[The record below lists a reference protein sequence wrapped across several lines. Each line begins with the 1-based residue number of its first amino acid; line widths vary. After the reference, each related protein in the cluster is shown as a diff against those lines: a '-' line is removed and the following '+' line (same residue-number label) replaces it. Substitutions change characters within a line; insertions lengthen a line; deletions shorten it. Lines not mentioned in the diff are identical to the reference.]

1 MSYTSELFLH
11 KLLISRSITVSD
23 IVLASL
29 TIHDYIVQNHVIFFC
44 ICERL
49 LDKPCIQCLSLTN
62 LFFKMFYY
70 LCRWRIVIHGGIDGF
85 SRLVVYLGAST
96 NNRAETVLNLFK
108 NAVRNYGIPSRV
120 RSDKGGEN
128 RDVATFMVH
137 HRGTNR
143 NSHIAGRSVHNQ
155 RYVKSQELILCRATH
170 MPTTGG
176 HFCEKNV
183 AF

>member
-1 MSYTSELFLH
+1 MYFFLYM
-11 KLLISRSITVSD
+11 R
-23 IVLASL
+23 
-29 TIHDYIVQNHVIFFC
+29 
-44 ICERL
+44 RL

-108 NAVRNYGIPSRV
+108 HAVRNYGIPSRV

-183 AF
+183 AFWDFFPYLKMFLFSTPNIGKTLDN